1 MEPPARRRIRPRSGE
16 CRRGRGRPR
25 MGPVL
30 RVTVWRR
37 GVMHVTRCA
46 PVALALIALIARV
59 AGAQAAA
66 AQPPAAQ
73 PDASA
78 AFKQL
83 SMFVYPAKGQ
93 SAEKQKKDQQECY
106 AWAKDQT
113 GFDPM
118 TAKAANTDSAA
129 KAAKAQTAEATQG
142 QAVKGAA
149 KGAAAGAL
157 IGAAAGDAGK
167 GAAVGA
173 AAGGVG
179 GRAGKKNAEKQA
191 ANQGA
196 QQAASASN
204 QQVDTFKKAA
214 GTCLEGRGYTLGK

>member
-1 MEPPARRRIRPRSGE
+1 
-16 CRRGRGRPR
+16 
-25 MGPVL
+25 
-30 RVTVWRR
+30 
-37 GVMHVTRCA
+37 MHVTRCA

-59 AGAQAAA
+59 GGAQATPA
-66 AQPPAAQ
+66 AAQ
-73 PDASA
+73 PDAVA

-93 SAEKQKKDQQECY
+93 SVEKQKKDQQECY

-118 TAKAANTDSAA
+118 TAAAPNADSAG
-129 KAAKAQTAEATQG
+129 KAAKEQTAEATQG
-142 QAVKGAA
+142 AAVKGAA

-157 IGAAAGDAGK
+157 VGAAAGDAGK
-167 GAAVGA
+167 GAAIGA

-179 GRAGKKNAEKQA
+179 GRAGKKKAEKQA
-191 ANQGA
+191 AAQGSD
-196 QQAASASN
+196 AAVAASN
-204 QQVDTFKKAA
+204 QKVDTFKKAA

>member
-1 MEPPARRRIRPRSGE
+1 MQ
-16 CRRGRGRPR
+16 
-25 MGPVL
+25 
-30 RVTVWRR
+30 
-37 GVMHVTRCA
+37 VTRCA

-59 AGAQAAA
+59 GGAQAAA

-83 SMFVYPAKGQ
+83 SMIVYPAKGQ
-93 SAEKQKKDQQECY
+93 SAEKQKKDQSECY
-106 AWAKDQT
+106 AWAKEQT

-118 TAKAANTDSAA
+118 TAAAPNTDSAA
-129 KAAKAQTAEATQG
+129 KAAKEQTAEATQG

-173 AAGGVG
+173 AAGVG
-179 GRAGKKNAEKQA
+179 GRAGKKRAEKS
-191 ANQGA
+191 
-196 QQAASASN
+196 AASEGAS
-204 QQVDTFKKAA
+204 QATLVEPEGGHVQESRRHMSRGSRLHARQVTVS
-214 GTCLEGRGYTLGK
+214 